1 MYGGY
6 SGEREISIKSAEMV
20 AKNID
25 NTKYEVYL
33 IDVQRDKWICKN
45 KNGKET
51 EILLNDF
58 SANYK
63 NNKINFDLAFI
74 LIHGT
79 PGENG
84 LLESYLEMKQIPH
97 TTCSAA
103 VSMLTFNKYYCK
115 TIVKDSG
122 FVAIAPSV
130 YFSHKIPIDEIK
142 NKISQL
148 NYPIFIKPVNSGS
161 SVGLSKIYSEDELND
176 AVHLAWKYD
185 NEILIEQG
193 INGRELTCGVFN
205 YKGNIISF
213 PVTEIIPKNDFFDF
227 EAKYNSGMSDEITPA
242 NISEDFSQNI
252 RSISVNLY
260 KYLSCF
266 GVVRF
271 DFIWNEEELF
281 FLEVNTIPGMSE
293 ASIVPAQAKA
303 ANIPLIKLTDMM
315 IENALTRFF

>member
-1 MYGGY
+1 
-6 SGEREISIKSAEMV
+6 
-20 AKNID
+20 
-25 NTKYEVYL
+25 
-33 IDVQRDKWICKN
+33 
-45 KNGKET
+45 
-51 EILLNDF
+51 
-58 SANYK
+58 
-63 NNKINFDLAFI
+63 
-74 LIHGT
+74 
-79 PGENG
+79 
-84 LLESYLEMKQIPH
+84 
-97 TTCSAA
+97 
-103 VSMLTFNKYYCK
+103 
-115 TIVKDSG
+115 
-122 FVAIAPSV
+122 V

>member
-1 MYGGY
+1 MLNIALMYGGY

-213 PVTEIIPKNDFFDF
+213 PVTEIIPKMIFLISKLN
-227 EAKYNSGMSDEITPA
+227 ITLVC
-242 NISEDFSQNI
+242 QM
-252 RSISVNLY
+252 
-260 KYLSCF
+260 K
-266 GVVRF
+266 
-271 DFIWNEEELF
+271 
-281 FLEVNTIPGMSE
+281 
-293 ASIVPAQAKA
+293 
-303 ANIPLIKLTDMM
+303 
-315 IENALTRFF
+315 

>member
-1 MYGGY
+1 MKY
-6 SGEREISIKSAEMV
+6 IS
-20 AKNID
+20 
-25 NTKYEVYL
+25 L
-33 IDVQRDKWICKN
+33 IQRDKWICKN

-74 LIHGT
+74 LIHST